1 MDSTTHAL
9 DFPALLWAVVE
20 QPPGAR
26 YPFDYRPEDGAFR
39 ETRSVSLFY
48 DRGFSGAYGWVDGL
62 GHPPGR
68 HCDVILL
75 TQQSPR
81 PGDRMLAHTC
91 GIFYRSDGDHKVVAL
106 DDALRATVAHPD
118 LDELDATMAAE
129 LRACYPRL
137 DPGEGWWDATEA
149 RVYLRRWDMAP
160 ALACPRRAP
169 VWGPGSEGAHD

>member
-1 MDSTTHAL
+1 MDSTTQTL

-26 YPFDYRPEDGAFR
+26 YRFDYSPEDGTFR

-62 GHPPGR
+62 GHPPDR

-75 TQQSPR
+75 THQSPR

-91 GIFYRSDGDHKVVAL
+91 GIFYRGDGDHKVVAL
-106 DDALRATVAHPD
+106 DDALRATVARPD
-118 LDELDATMAAE
+118 LDALGATTAAE

-137 DPGEGWWDATEA
+137 DPGEGWWDAAEA
-149 RVYLRRWDMAP
+149 RAYLRRWDTAT
-160 ALACPRRAP
+160 AGDRPRRAP
-169 VWGPGSEGAHD
+169 VWGPESGGAHD